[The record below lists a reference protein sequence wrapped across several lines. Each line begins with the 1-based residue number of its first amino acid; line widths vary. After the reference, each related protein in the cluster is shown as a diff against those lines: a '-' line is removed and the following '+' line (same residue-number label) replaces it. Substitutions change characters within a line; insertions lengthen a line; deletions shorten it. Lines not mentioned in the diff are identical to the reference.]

1 MPRKTWTLVIVPD
14 DDSGVKQV
22 SVSRRVLRLGTLG
35 VALLV
40 LSLLALSAGF
50 FVRESYRME
59 ADRLS
64 RANGLLQE
72 EISGIRSQLTE
83 LNGTLGRLS
92 AKDEKYRLLA
102 GLEGF
107 DDDVRQ
113 AGIGGPGTETLQTT
127 ELWRVDEG
135 LGTLAFE
142 TTEDL
147 NTLLRRAR
155 LLESSWDEATSSIE
169 AQNARWEATP
179 SILPTMG
186 DPSRDI
192 TSHYS
197 QNRMHPILHIRRP
210 HKGID
215 IVAQRGAPIFAA
227 AKGRVTFVGPNGD
240 FGWMVEVDHGFG
252 LKTRYA
258 HVNRNIPVRV
268 GQVVERGEKVAEVGQ
283 TGLVTNP
290 SLHYEVLLN
299 GRPQDPEDFI
309 LGDVLPF

>member
-1 MPRKTWTLVIVPD
+1 MPRKHWTLVVVPD
-14 DDSGVKQV
+14 DDSGVKQLRF
-22 SVSRRVLRLGTLG
+22 SRRIVRVGTMAVAVVLLG
-35 VALLV
+35 LV
-40 LSLLALSAGF
+40 ALSAGF
-50 FVRESYRME
+50 FVRESHRLE
-59 ADRLS
+59 AERLA
-64 RANGLLQE
+64 RANALLQE
-72 EISGIRSQLTE
+72 EIDGIRLQLDQ
-83 LNGTLGRLS
+83 LDATLTRLS
-92 AKDEKYRLLA
+92 ENDEKYRLLA

-127 ELWRVDEG
+127 ELWRVDEQ

-142 TTEDL
+142 TTENL

-155 LLESSWDEATSSIE
+155 LLESSWSEATSSLQE
-169 AQNARWEATP
+169 QNARWAATP

-186 DPSRDI
+186 DIEDI
-192 TSHYS
+192 TSDYS
-197 QNRMHPILHIRRP
+197 QNRLHPILHVRRP

-215 IVAQRGAPIFAA
+215 IVAPRGAPVFAA
-227 AKGRVTFVGPNGD
+227 AKGRVTFVGSNGD
-240 FGWMVEVDHGFG
+240 FGWMVELDHGFG

-258 HVNRNIPVRV
+258 HISRNVPVRV
-268 GQVVERGEKVAEVGQ
+268 GQIVERGEKVAEVGE

-299 GRPQDPEDFI
+299 GRPQNPRDFI